1 MTRMS
6 FHFPK
11 ATFSILSVK
20 LASGGKQKRRMAL
33 VVVCRTFS
41 PILIHVC
48 SYYRVVIPSNCIRIV
63 DRQQLAEFSNV
74 QTVERHQPT
83 RSSIVSDLPEP
94 PFKARALYACMSSQ
108 SPFLRMIMLILT
120 ITAADIANPDDPK
133 EISFAKGENLDI
145 INIRG
150 KWWEAQKEDGTSGG
164 T

>member
-1 MTRMS
+1 
-6 FHFPK
+6 
-11 ATFSILSVK
+11 
-20 LASGGKQKRRMAL
+20 
-33 VVVCRTFS
+33 
-41 PILIHVC
+41 
-48 SYYRVVIPSNCIRIV
+48 
-63 DRQQLAEFSNV
+63 
-74 QTVERHQPT
+74 
-83 RSSIVSDLPEP
+83 
-94 PFKARALYACMSSQ
+94 MSSQ